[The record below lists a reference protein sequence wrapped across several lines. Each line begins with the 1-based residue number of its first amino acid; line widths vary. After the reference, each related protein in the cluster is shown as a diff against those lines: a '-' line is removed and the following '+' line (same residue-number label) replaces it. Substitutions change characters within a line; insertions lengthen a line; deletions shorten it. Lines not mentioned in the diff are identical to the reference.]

1 MFRIKI
7 LMPIQSSVPTIS
19 ILCCFQFKHLMKAI
33 YLDKFCYFSTDHFKI
48 QTQKVT
54 CNWPAF
60 YSFYWRIKNF
70 NCGVCSLSL
79 KLWLM
84 FSTNLVKF
92 NFATF
97 RNSCS
102 NYLLK
107 VLVCWLCFVLPIW
120 TRLKRLLISKATQ
133 WVKPWFKTLKAKR
146 HLMRRY

>member
-1 MFRIKI
+1 MHHFMASLPKGLLTPPKETSSHIFKMALFPKFFGSSMKHIIRLNAGKKQNCFLNFTLVTI
-7 LMPIQSSVPTIS
+7 LNI
-19 ILCCFQFKHLMKAI
+19 ILCFSFRNRV

-102 NYLLK
+102 NYLIK
-107 VLVCWLCFVLPIW
+107 VLV
-120 TRLKRLLISKATQ
+120 S
-133 WVKPWFKTLKAKR
+133 
-146 HLMRRY
+146 